1 MKLASAFFSRS
12 ARTSDT
18 GKIYLIRIY
27 MTLLV
32 AFTVLLVASL
42 HTVRHYCPLSRPLPY
57 THHHHLPYPLTSPD
71 TWSMSVTLRSI
82 PSSSPLSFV

>member
-42 HTVRHYCPLSRPLPY
+42 HTVRHYCPLSPSPLPTPPAPSLSRPLPY
-57 THHHHLPYPLTSPD
+57 THHHHLPSP
-71 TWSMSVTLRSI
+71 TAVS
-82 PSSSPLSFV
+82 

>member
-42 HTVRHYCPLSRPLPY
+42 HTVRHYCPLPY
-57 THHHHLPYPLTSPD
+57 THHHHPPLTAVPQL
-71 TWSMSVTLRSI
+71 THVVVTR
-82 PSSSPLSFV
+82 

>member
-18 GKIYLIRIY
+18 GKVYLIRIY
-27 MTLLV
+27 LTLLV

-42 HTVRHYCPLSRPLPY
+42 HTVRD
-57 THHHHLPYPLTSPD
+57 HHASLTRFQTP
-71 TWSMSVTLRSI
+71 TRE
-82 PSSSPLSFV
+82 